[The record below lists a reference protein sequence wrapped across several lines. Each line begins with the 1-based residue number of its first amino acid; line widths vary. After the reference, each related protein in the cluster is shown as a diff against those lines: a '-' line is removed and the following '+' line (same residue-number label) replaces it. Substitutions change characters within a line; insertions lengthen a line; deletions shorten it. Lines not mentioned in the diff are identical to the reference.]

1 MEEKQIIIN
10 QPCRIDPYKGK
21 SLEVIRNGNKIFTT
35 DGRVTEG
42 DIVTVNEKLAHKMVN
57 MIFGDK
63 TIASYLEEET
73 TEEDNSADEEEN
85 DTANDSTENEEANE
99 ENNDE
104 ENSEEGNE
112 EAEEETTEE
121 DEVILSD
128 MTVAELKAYATE
140 NEITI
145 PSSIKSKADIIDY
158 IEEQLKEKT
167 SEEDE

>member
-1 MEEKQIIIN
+1 MEEKQIVIN

-21 SLEVIRNGNKIFTT
+21 NLEVVRDGNKIITT
-35 DGRVTEG
+35 DGRVTVG
-42 DIVTVNEKLAHKMVN
+42 DVISVNEKLAHKMVN

-73 TEEDNSADEEEN
+73 TEEDDSTDEEVN
-85 DTANDSTENEEANE
+85 DTANDSTDNEEVNE

-104 ENSEEGNE
+104 EEAE
-112 EAEEETTEE
+112 EAEGETTEE

-128 MTVAELKAYATE
+128 MTVAELKAYAEE

-145 PSSIKSKADIIDY
+145 PS
-158 IEEQLKEKT
+158 
-167 SEEDE
+167 